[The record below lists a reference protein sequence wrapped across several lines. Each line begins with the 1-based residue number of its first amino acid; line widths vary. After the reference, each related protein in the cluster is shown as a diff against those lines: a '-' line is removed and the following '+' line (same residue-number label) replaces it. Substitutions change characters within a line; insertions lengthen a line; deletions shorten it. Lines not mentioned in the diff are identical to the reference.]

1 MAYTPN
7 NNTKG
12 QLIVLLIGMVL
23 FICEVVYFLIIKGL

>member
-12 QLIVLLIGMVL
+12 QLIALLIGMVVY
-23 FICEVVYFLIIKGL
+23 ICVVVYFLIIKGF